1 MSQNVVDC
9 VDKYKQTYKHE
20 SNIPLNWIVKTE
32 FKDPL
37 SRIKFL
43 KNKSNDEFT
52 SMYLSVSEVMSK
64 LPRWIMSQIK
74 NPKEQISK
82 AISRDIAALLFC
94 TPKDVLRFH
103 LKSGKKDRE
112 PLKGK
117 TAGRWWDNIGKKKKG
132 KNKWRTITQNGPFLP
147 PPYEPLPVGVKLKFN
162 GKKVNLSLKEYEP
175 LYVSAQE
182 AALFFAR
189 RLAADNRLNKPNRT
203 AKDLVFLKNFYKDWA
218 TALKK
223 GKNAEEKEIAK
234 YIAKEA
240 KKSKPNFSKIDFSD
254 IVTHVEQTAL
264 AKKEMSSEEKKAER
278 IRKKEEKEARDE
290 IYGWCLVDD
299 VSYPVSYAVEIP
311 GIFIGKSGQPK
322 RGMIK
327 KRHRTTDITLNLSPL
342 KNAPKAFNTEG
353 IESKWKDIIADKEAT
368 WLAKYTNNVTGG
380 DSYIRLKR
388 SADPWVSD
396 NDFMKFEKARKLGGK
411 IDKIRKSYRK
421 DYKKAANKQLAAAVF
436 LLDKVAI
443 RPGSE
448 SKDDSGTTGLT
459 TLICENIKNVKADSF
474 ELDFTGKSSI
484 PFKRT
489 IKVDAVDKPV
499 LRILKDSCK
508 GKTAKDQ
515 IFPDVTA
522 TKLNAYLKQLDGK
535 KSELTAKVFRT
546 WAASQIL
553 SDMLA
558 EIDLGIEDDI
568 GTKKQAYFD
577 ANLAAAEAL
586 NHKSM
591 TDNSAQIQ
599 KLKDQI
605 TEKEKKEAKT
615 AKQKAAKL
623 AAIRKLKQRLKEKE
637 ENISLSTSRVN
648 YMDPRITIAWAK
660 KYEVPI
666 ETGSGGAPLM
676 NKTMLENSVWA
687 METPSTWNFELS

>member
-9 VDKYKQTYKHE
+9 VDKYKKTYKHE

-52 SMYLSVSEVMSK
+52 SMYLSVSEVMSN
-64 LPRWIMSQIK
+64 LPGWIKSQIK
-74 NPKEQISK
+74 NPKKQILK
-82 AISRDIAALLFC
+82 AISLDIAALLSC
-94 TPKDVLRFH
+94 TPKEVLRFH
-103 LKSGKKDRE
+103 LKSGKIDRE

-132 KNKWRTITQNGPFLP
+132 KNKWRSIRQNGPFLP

-189 RLAADNRLNKPNRT
+189 RLAADNRLDKPDRT
-203 AKDLVFLKNFYKDWA
+203 AKDVVFQKNFYNDWA
-218 TALKK
+218 TVLKK
-223 GKNAEEKEIAK
+223 GNAKEKEIAK
-234 YIAKEA
+234 YIAKEV
-240 KKSKPNFSKIDFSD
+240 KKAKPNFSKINFSD

-264 AKKEMSSEEKKAER
+264 AKKEMSSEEKKAEG

-342 KNAPKAFNTEG
+342 KDAPKAFDTEG
-353 IESKWKDIIADKEAT
+353 KESKWKNIVADKEAT
-368 WLAKYTNNVTGG
+368 WLAKYTNNVTDG

-396 NDFMKFEKARKLGGK
+396 NDFMKFEKARKLGKK
-411 IDKIRKSYRK
+411 IDKIRRAYRK

-459 TLICENIKNVKADSF
+459 TLTCENIKKIKKDSF
-474 ELDFTGKSSI
+474 ELDFTGKSNI

-489 IKVDAVDKPV
+489 IKVDAADKSV
-499 LRILKDSCK
+499 LKILKDSCK
-508 GKTAKDQ
+508 GKKDKDQ
-515 IFPDVTA
+515 IFPGVTA

-546 WAASQIL
+546 WTASQIL

-558 EIDLGIEDDI
+558 AINLKIEDDI

-599 KLKDQI
+599 RLKDTI
-605 TEKEKKEAKT
+605 SRKENKEANT
-615 AKQKAAKL
+615 AKQKAAKV